1 MQKKNKKN
9 YTLIWESPT
18 IKIINSKCY
27 DFIIVDVYEYYEM
40 KYGLM
45 LMTSEYWGRSY
56 TSYKGN
62 TIYPDRDTDIMYII
76 GIDVSH

>member
-1 MQKKNKKN
+1 MLRQKNFKMFRGF
-9 YTLIWESPT
+9 ESPS
-18 IKIINSKCY
+18 SKCY